1 MKGIFFLIFIPFLAL
16 SQSNDVLKIRGT
28 KPIELLNSNELFFP
42 GRYEGKLLEYSTDDI
57 TNNIRGGILFY
68 IKRSNDTVRISSNQN
83 YKLKLNSYDL
93 GVDIELYDVLQRL
106 RFEYPFV
113 NLIIIKSGNERAFS
127 AGANIKMLAE
137 ASHAHKVNFCKYTN
151 ETRNFIESSSFESG
165 QYFICSIE
173 GVCAGGGY
181 ELALSCDHIL
191 LLDDGSS
198 SVSLPEVPL
207 LAVLPGTGGLTRVTD
222 KRKVRKDLAD
232 VFCTMEE
239 GVKAQKAQEWKLVD
253 TITKKSNYNETLRKI
268 IEQNVKNDNSSK
280 KGIIL
285 NEINKQTIN
294 DDHIKY
300 STVELLIDRS
310 KKNAKIV
317 IKSPELLKI
326 DDENDIIKQGDQ
338 FWLLRCAR
346 ELDDILLHLRFNELD
361 LGVIIF
367 SSQGSLTD
375 VLFYDDLLHKYNSHW
390 FLREIKHLWNRTLKR
405 IDLTSRSLVTLI
417 EPGSCFGGFLSE
429 IIFASDRSYMAEGI
443 FDDSNNSEAKIA
455 LSKSNFN
462 FFKMSNGIT
471 RLETR
476 FLNESE
482 KIKALENQICN
493 ELDSQMALELGLVTF
508 SFDDI
513 DWEDEVRIFL
523 EERSSFS
530 PDSMTGLEA
539 NLRFAGPETME
550 TKIFGRL
557 TAWQNWIF
565 QRPNAVGEEGALK
578 KYGSGN
584 RSKFNWERV

>member
-1 MKGIFFLIFIPFLAL
+1 MKKINFNINPVNYKHWEVKIENNIGYLIF
-16 SQSNDVLKIRGT
+16 NV
-28 KPIELLNSNELFFP
+28 NEDEGLF
-42 GRYEGKLLEYSTDDI
+42 GD
-57 TNNIRGGILFY
+57 
-68 IKRSNDTVRISSNQN
+68 

-93 GVDIELYDVLQRL
+93 GVDIELFDALQRF
-106 RFEYPFV
+106 RFEHPYL

-137 ASHAHKVNFCKYTN
+137 ASHSHKVNFCKYTN
-151 ETRNFIESSSFESG
+151 ETRNFLESSSSESG

-191 LLDDGSS
+191 LMDDGSS
-198 SVSLPEVPL
+198 SISLPEVPL

-239 GVKAQKAQEWKLVD
+239 GLKAKKAQEWKLVD
-253 TITKKSNYNETLRKI
+253 TITKKSNYDETLKDI
-268 IEQNVKNDNSSK
+268 IKQNVKIDNSYK
-280 KGIIL
+280 KGIKL
-285 NEINKQTIN
+285 NEIKKQIIN
-294 DDHIKY
+294 NDHIQY
-300 STVELLIDRS
+300 STIELLIDRPN
-310 KKNAKIV
+310 KNAKIV
-317 IKSPELLKI
+317 IKSPDLI
-326 DDENDIIKQGDQ
+326 NVDNENDIVNQGDQ

-367 SSQGSLTD
+367 SSQGSLNNI
-375 VLFYDDLLHKYNSHW
+375 LFYDNLLHEYSSNW
-390 FLREIKHLWNRTLKR
+390 FIKEIKHLWNRTLKR
-405 IDLTSRSLVTLI
+405 IDVTSRSLVTFI

-429 IIFASDRSYMAEGI
+429 IIFASDRSYMAEGV
-443 FDDSNNSEAKIA
+443 FENSNDPEAKIA

-476 FLNESE
+476 FLNEFE
-482 KIKALENQICN
+482 KIKELENEICK
-493 ELDSQMALELGLVTF
+493 ELDSQMALNLGLVTF

>member
-1 MKGIFFLIFIPFLAL
+1 MRKIDFIVNPKTYKHWKIEIHKNICNLIFNVDEDKGLIG
-16 SQSNDVLKIRGT
+16 D
-28 KPIELLNSNELFFP
+28 
-42 GRYEGKLLEYSTDDI
+42 
-57 TNNIRGGILFY
+57 
-68 IKRSNDTVRISSNQN
+68 

-93 GVDIELYDVLQRL
+93 GVDIELFDALQRL
-106 RFEYPFV
+106 RFEYPYV
-113 NLIIIKSGNERAFS
+113 NLIIIKSGNDRAFS

-151 ETRNFIESSSFESG
+151 ETRNFLESSLFESG
-165 QYFICSIE
+165 QYSICSIE

-253 TITKKSNYNETLRKI
+253 TITKKSNYNDVLNKI
-268 IEQNVKNDNSSK
+268 IKENVKNDNSHK
-280 KGIIL
+280 NGIKL
-285 NEINKQTIN
+285 GVLNKQIIN
-294 DDHIKY
+294 EDHIKY
-300 STVELLIDRS
+300 STLELLIDRS
-310 KKNAKIV
+310 NKNAKI
-317 IKSPELLKI
+317 IFNSPDKHNF
-326 DDENDIIKQGDQ
+326 ENEEDILKQGDQ

-367 SSQGSLTD
+367 SSQGSLEN
-375 VLFYDDLLHKYNSHW
+375 VLHYDSLFHKYKSNW
-390 FLREIKHLWNRTLKR
+390 FINEIKYLWNRTLKR

-417 EPGSCFGGFLSE
+417 EPGSCFAGFLTE

-443 FDDSNNSEAKIA
+443 FDESNNPEAKIA
-455 LSKSNFN
+455 LTKSNFN

-476 FLNESE
+476 FLSE
-482 KIKALENQICN
+482 PNTIKELEDLAGKELNSQTALEN
-493 ELDSQMALELGLVTF
+493 GLITF

>member
-1 MKGIFFLIFIPFLAL
+1 MKKINFNINPVNYKHWEVKIENNIGYLIF
-16 SQSNDVLKIRGT
+16 NV
-28 KPIELLNSNELFFP
+28 NEDEGLF
-42 GRYEGKLLEYSTDDI
+42 GD
-57 TNNIRGGILFY
+57 
-68 IKRSNDTVRISSNQN
+68 

-93 GVDIELYDVLQRL
+93 GVDIELFDALQRF
-106 RFEYPFV
+106 RFEHPYL

-137 ASHAHKVNFCKYTN
+137 ASHSHKVNFCKYTN
-151 ETRNFIESSSFESG
+151 ETRNFLESSSSESG

-191 LLDDGSS
+191 LMDDGSS
-198 SVSLPEVPL
+198 SISLPEVPL

-239 GVKAQKAQEWKLVD
+239 GLKAKKAQEWKLVD
-253 TITKKSNYNETLRKI
+253 TITKKSNYDETLNDIIKQNIKI
-268 IEQNVKNDNSSK
+268 DNSYK
-280 KGIIL
+280 KGIKL
-285 NEINKQTIN
+285 NEIKKQIIN
-294 DDHIKY
+294 NDHIQY
-300 STVELLIDRS
+300 STIELLIDRPN
-310 KKNAKIV
+310 KNAKIV
-317 IKSPELLKI
+317 IKSPDLI
-326 DDENDIIKQGDQ
+326 NVDNENDIVNQGDQ

-367 SSQGSLTD
+367 SSQGSLNNI
-375 VLFYDDLLHKYNSHW
+375 LFYDNLLHEYSSNW
-390 FLREIKHLWNRTLKR
+390 FIKEIKHLWNRTLKR
-405 IDLTSRSLVTLI
+405 IDVTSRSLVTFI

-429 IIFASDRSYMAEGI
+429 IIFASDRSYMAEGV
-443 FDDSNNSEAKIA
+443 FENSNDPEAKIA

-482 KIKALENQICN
+482 KIKELENEICK
-493 ELDSQMALELGLVTF
+493 ELDSQMALNMGLVTF

>member
-1 MKGIFFLIFIPFLAL
+1 MGHTINFNVKPSDYKHWKIKIENNIGYLIF
-16 SQSNDVLKIRGT
+16 DVDEDRGL
-28 KPIELLNSNELFFP
+28 I
-42 GRYEGKLLEYSTDDI
+42 GD
-57 TNNIRGGILFY
+57 
-68 IKRSNDTVRISSNQN
+68 

-93 GVDIELYDVLQRL
+93 GVDIELYDALQRF
-106 RFEYPFV
+106 RFEFPNI

-151 ETRNFIESSSFESG
+151 ETRNFIESSFSESG

-181 ELALSCDHIL
+181 ELALCCDHIL

-239 GVKAQKAQEWKLVD
+239 GLKAKKAQEWKLVD
-253 TITKKSNYNETLRKI
+253 TITKKSNYDETLNNI
-268 IEQNVKNDNSSK
+268 IKQNVKIDNSHK
-280 KGIIL
+280 KGIKL
-285 NEINKQTIN
+285 NEIKKHIINK
-294 DDHIKY
+294 DHIQY
-300 STVELLIDRS
+300 STIELIIDRS
-310 KKNAKIV
+310 KKNAKII
-317 IKSPELLKI
+317 IKSPDLIKV
-326 DDENDIIKQGDQ
+326 DNENDLINQGDQ

-390 FLREIKHLWNRTLKR
+390 FLKEIKHLWNRTLKR

-429 IIFASDRSYMAEGI
+429 IIFASDRSYMAEGV
-443 FDDSNNSEAKIA
+443 FDESNDPEAKIA

-493 ELDSQMALELGLVTF
+493 ELDSQMALDMGLVTF

-565 QRPNAVGEEGALK
+565 QRPNAVGEDGALK

>member
-1 MKGIFFLIFIPFLAL
+1 MGHTINFNVKPSDYKHWKIKIENNIGYLIF
-16 SQSNDVLKIRGT
+16 DVDEDQGLIG
-28 KPIELLNSNELFFP
+28 
-42 GRYEGKLLEYSTDDI
+42 D
-57 TNNIRGGILFY
+57 
-68 IKRSNDTVRISSNQN
+68 

-93 GVDIELYDVLQRL
+93 GVDIELYDALQRF
-106 RFEYPFV
+106 RFEFPNI

-151 ETRNFIESSSFESG
+151 ETRNFIESSFSESG

-181 ELALSCDHIL
+181 ELALCCDHIL

-239 GVKAQKAQEWKLVD
+239 GLKAKKAQEWKLVD
-253 TITKKSNYNETLRKI
+253 TITKKSNYDETLNNIIKQKVKI
-268 IEQNVKNDNSSK
+268 DNSHK
-280 KGIIL
+280 KGIKL
-285 NEINKQTIN
+285 NEIKKQIINK
-294 DDHIKY
+294 DHIQY
-300 STVELLIDRS
+300 STIELIIDRS
-310 KKNAKIV
+310 KKNAKII
-317 IKSPELLKI
+317 IKSPDLIKV
-326 DDENDIIKQGDQ
+326 DNENDLINQGNQ

-367 SSQGSLTD
+367 SSQGSLSD
-375 VLFYDDLLHKYNSHW
+375 ILFYDNLFHEYSSNW
-390 FLREIKHLWNRTLKR
+390 FIKEIKHLWNRTLKR

-443 FDDSNNSEAKIA
+443 FENSNDPEAKIT

-462 FFKMSNGIT
+462 FFKMSNDIT

-476 FLNESE
+476 FLNETE
-482 KIKALENQICN
+482 KIKELESKILT
-493 ELDSQMALELGLVTF
+493 ELDSQMALDMGLVTF

-539 NLRFAGPETME
+539 NLRFAGPETIE

>member
-1 MKGIFFLIFIPFLAL
+1 MRKIDFIVNPKTYKHWKIEIHKNICNLIFNVDEDKGLIG
-16 SQSNDVLKIRGT
+16 D
-28 KPIELLNSNELFFP
+28 
-42 GRYEGKLLEYSTDDI
+42 
-57 TNNIRGGILFY
+57 
-68 IKRSNDTVRISSNQN
+68 

-93 GVDIELYDVLQRL
+93 GVDIELFDALQRL
-106 RFEYPFV
+106 RFEYPYV
-113 NLIIIKSGNERAFS
+113 NLIIIKSGNDRAFS

-151 ETRNFIESSSFESG
+151 ETRNFLESSLFESG
-165 QYFICSIE
+165 QYSICSIE

-253 TITKKSNYNETLRKI
+253 TITKKSNYNDVLNKI
-268 IEQNVKNDNSSK
+268 IKENVKNDNSHK
-280 KGIIL
+280 NGIKL
-285 NEINKQTIN
+285 GVLNKQIITE
-294 DDHIKY
+294 DHIKY
-300 STVELLIDRS
+300 STLELLIDRS
-310 KKNAKIV
+310 NKNAKI
-317 IKSPELLKI
+317 IFNSPDKQNF
-326 DDENDIIKQGDQ
+326 ENEEDILKQGDQ

-367 SSQGSLTD
+367 SSQGSLEN
-375 VLFYDDLLHKYNSHW
+375 VLHYDSLFHKYKSNW
-390 FLREIKHLWNRTLKR
+390 FINEIKYLWNRTLKR

-417 EPGSCFGGFLSE
+417 EPGSCFAGFLTE

-443 FDDSNNSEAKIA
+443 FDESNKPEAKIA
-455 LSKSNFN
+455 LTKSNFN

-476 FLNESE
+476 FLSE
-482 KIKALENQICN
+482 PNTIKELEDLAGKELNSQTALEN
-493 ELDSQMALELGLVTF
+493 GLITF

>member
-1 MKGIFFLIFIPFLAL
+1 MRKIDFIVNPKTYKHWKIEIHKNVCNLIFNVDEDKGLIG
-16 SQSNDVLKIRGT
+16 D
-28 KPIELLNSNELFFP
+28 
-42 GRYEGKLLEYSTDDI
+42 
-57 TNNIRGGILFY
+57 
-68 IKRSNDTVRISSNQN
+68 

-93 GVDIELYDVLQRL
+93 GVDIELFDALQRL
-106 RFEYPFV
+106 RFEYPYV
-113 NLIIIKSGNERAFS
+113 NLIIIKSGNDRAFS

-151 ETRNFIESSSFESG
+151 ETRNFLESSLFESG
-165 QYFICSIE
+165 QYSICSIE

-253 TITKKSNYNETLRKI
+253 TITKKSNYNDVLNKI
-268 IEQNVKNDNSSK
+268 IKENVKNDNSHK
-280 KGIIL
+280 NGIKL
-285 NEINKQTIN
+285 GVLNKQIITE
-294 DDHIKY
+294 DHIKY
-300 STVELLIDRS
+300 STLELLIDRS
-310 KKNAKIV
+310 NKNAKI
-317 IKSPELLKI
+317 IFNSPDKHNFKNE
-326 DDENDIIKQGDQ
+326 EDILKQGDQ

-367 SSQGSLTD
+367 SSQGSLEN
-375 VLFYDDLLHKYNSHW
+375 VLHYDSLFHKYKSNW
-390 FLREIKHLWNRTLKR
+390 FINEIKYLWNRTLKR

-417 EPGSCFGGFLSE
+417 EPGSCFAGFLTE

-443 FDDSNNSEAKIA
+443 FDESNNPEAKIA
-455 LSKSNFN
+455 LTKSNFN

-476 FLNESE
+476 FLSE
-482 KIKALENQICN
+482 PNTIKELEDLAGKELNSQTALEN
-493 ELDSQMALELGLVTF
+493 GLITF

>member
-1 MKGIFFLIFIPFLAL
+1 MGHTINFNVKPSDYKHWKIKIENNIGYLIF
-16 SQSNDVLKIRGT
+16 DVDEDRGL
-28 KPIELLNSNELFFP
+28 I
-42 GRYEGKLLEYSTDDI
+42 GD
-57 TNNIRGGILFY
+57 
-68 IKRSNDTVRISSNQN
+68 

-93 GVDIELYDVLQRL
+93 GVDIELYDALERF
-106 RFEYPFV
+106 RFEFPYI

-151 ETRNFIESSSFESG
+151 ETRNFIESSFSESG

-181 ELALSCDHIL
+181 ELALCCDHIL

-239 GVKAQKAQEWKLVD
+239 GLKAKKAQEWKLVD
-253 TITKKSNYNETLRKI
+253 TITKKSNYDETLNNIIKQKVKI
-268 IEQNVKNDNSSK
+268 DNSHK
-280 KGIIL
+280 KGIKL
-285 NEINKQTIN
+285 NEIKKQIINK
-294 DDHIKY
+294 DHIQY
-300 STVELLIDRS
+300 STIELIIDRS
-310 KKNAKIV
+310 KKNAKII
-317 IKSPELLKI
+317 IKSPDLIKV
-326 DDENDIIKQGDQ
+326 DNDNDMINQGDQ

-367 SSQGSLTD
+367 SSQGSLSD
-375 VLFYDDLLHKYNSHW
+375 ILFYDNLFHEYSSNW
-390 FLREIKHLWNRTLKR
+390 FIKEIKHLWNRTLKR

-443 FDDSNNSEAKIA
+443 FENSNDPEAKIT

-462 FFKMSNGIT
+462 FFKMSNDIT

-476 FLNESE
+476 LLNETK
-482 KIKALENQICN
+482 KIKELESKILT
-493 ELDSQMALELGLVTF
+493 ELDSQMASDTGLVTF

>member
-1 MKGIFFLIFIPFLAL
+1 MKKINFNINPINYKHWEVKIENKIGYLIF
-16 SQSNDVLKIRGT
+16 NV
-28 KPIELLNSNELFFP
+28 NENEGLF
-42 GRYEGKLLEYSTDDI
+42 GD
-57 TNNIRGGILFY
+57 
-68 IKRSNDTVRISSNQN
+68 

-93 GVDIELYDVLQRL
+93 GVDIELFDALQRF
-106 RFEYPFV
+106 RFEHPYL
-113 NLIIIKSGNERAFS
+113 NLIIIKSGNDRAFS

-137 ASHAHKVNFCKYTN
+137 ASHSHKVNFCKYTN
-151 ETRNFIESSSFESG
+151 ETRNFLESSSLESG

-191 LLDDGSS
+191 LMDDGSS
-198 SVSLPEVPL
+198 SISLPEVPL

-239 GVKAQKAQEWKLVD
+239 GLKAKKAQEWKLVD
-253 TITKKSNYNETLRKI
+253 TITKKSNYDETLKDIIKQNIKI
-268 IEQNVKNDNSSK
+268 DNSYK
-280 KGIIL
+280 KGIKL
-285 NEINKQTIN
+285 NEIRKQIVN
-294 DDHIKY
+294 NDHIQY
-300 STVELLIDRS
+300 STIELLIDRS

-317 IKSPELLKI
+317 IKSPDSLKV
-326 DDENDIIKQGDQ
+326 DNENEMINQGDQ

-367 SSQGSLTD
+367 SSQGSIAD
-375 VLFYDDLLHKYNSHW
+375 ILFYDNLLHEYSSNW
-390 FLREIKHLWNRTLKR
+390 FIKEIKHLWNRTLKR

-443 FDDSNNSEAKIA
+443 FDDSNNPEAKIA

-482 KIKALENQICN
+482 KIKALENQICT
-493 ELDSQMALELGLVTF
+493 ELDSQMALDMGLVTF

-513 DWEDEVRIFL
+513 DWEDEVRLFL

>member
-1 MKGIFFLIFIPFLAL
+1 MKKINFNINPVNYKHWEVKIENNIGHLIF
-16 SQSNDVLKIRGT
+16 NV
-28 KPIELLNSNELFFP
+28 NEDEGLF
-42 GRYEGKLLEYSTDDI
+42 GD
-57 TNNIRGGILFY
+57 
-68 IKRSNDTVRISSNQN
+68 

-93 GVDIELYDVLQRL
+93 GVDIELFDALQRF
-106 RFEYPFV
+106 RFEHPYL
-113 NLIIIKSGNERAFS
+113 NLIIIRSGNERAFS

-137 ASHAHKVNFCKYTN
+137 ASHSHKVNFCKYTN
-151 ETRNFIESSSFESG
+151 ETRNFLESSSSESG

-198 SVSLPEVPL
+198 SISLPEVPL

-239 GVKAQKAQEWKLVD
+239 GLKAKKAQEWKLVD
-253 TITKKSNYNETLRKI
+253 TITKKSNYDETLKDIIQQNIKI
-268 IEQNVKNDNSSK
+268 DNSYK
-280 KGIIL
+280 KGIKL
-285 NEINKQTIN
+285 NEIKKQIIN
-294 DDHIKY
+294 NDHIQY
-300 STVELLIDRS
+300 STIELLIDRPN
-310 KKNAKIV
+310 KNAKIV
-317 IKSPELLKI
+317 IKSPDLI
-326 DDENDIIKQGDQ
+326 NVDNENDIVNQGDQ

-367 SSQGSLTD
+367 SSQGSLNNI
-375 VLFYDDLLHKYNSHW
+375 LFYDNLLHEYSSNW
-390 FLREIKHLWNRTLKR
+390 FIKEIKHLWNRTLKR
-405 IDLTSRSLVTLI
+405 IDVTSRSLVTFI

-429 IIFASDRSYMAEGI
+429 IIFASDRSYMAEGV
-443 FDDSNNSEAKIA
+443 FENSNDPEAKIA

-476 FLNESE
+476 FLNEFE
-482 KIKALENQICN
+482 KIKELENEICK
-493 ELDSQMALELGLVTF
+493 ELDSQMALNMGLVTF

>member
-1 MKGIFFLIFIPFLAL
+1 MRKIDFIVNPKTYKHWKIEIHKNICNLIFNVDEDKGLIG
-16 SQSNDVLKIRGT
+16 D
-28 KPIELLNSNELFFP
+28 
-42 GRYEGKLLEYSTDDI
+42 
-57 TNNIRGGILFY
+57 
-68 IKRSNDTVRISSNQN
+68 

-93 GVDIELYDVLQRL
+93 GVDIELFDALQRL
-106 RFEYPFV
+106 RFEYPYV
-113 NLIIIKSGNERAFS
+113 NLIIIKSGNDRAFS

-151 ETRNFIESSSFESG
+151 ETRNFLESSLFESG
-165 QYFICSIE
+165 QYSICSIE

-253 TITKKSNYNETLRKI
+253 TITKKSNYNDVLNKI
-268 IEQNVKNDNSSK
+268 IKENVKNDNSHK
-280 KGIIL
+280 NGIKL
-285 NEINKQTIN
+285 GVLNKQIITE
-294 DDHIKY
+294 DHIKY
-300 STVELLIDRS
+300 STLELLIDRS
-310 KKNAKIV
+310 NKNAKI
-317 IKSPELLKI
+317 IFNSPDKQNF
-326 DDENDIIKQGDQ
+326 ENEEDILKQGDQ

-367 SSQGSLTD
+367 SSQGSLEN
-375 VLFYDDLLHKYNSHW
+375 VLHYDSLFHKYKSNW
-390 FLREIKHLWNRTLKR
+390 FINEIKYLWNRTLKR

-417 EPGSCFGGFLSE
+417 EPGSCFAGFLTE

-443 FDDSNNSEAKIA
+443 FDESNNPEAKIA
-455 LSKSNFN
+455 LTKSNFN

-476 FLNESE
+476 FLSE
-482 KIKALENQICN
+482 PNTIKELEDLAGQ
-493 ELDSQMALELGLVTF
+493 ELNSQTASENGLITF

>member
-1 MKGIFFLIFIPFLAL
+1 MKKINFNINPVNYKHWEVKIENDIGYLIF
-16 SQSNDVLKIRGT
+16 NV
-28 KPIELLNSNELFFP
+28 NEDEGLF
-42 GRYEGKLLEYSTDDI
+42 GD
-57 TNNIRGGILFY
+57 
-68 IKRSNDTVRISSNQN
+68 

-93 GVDIELYDVLQRL
+93 GVDIELFDALQRF
-106 RFEYPFV
+106 RFEHPYL

-137 ASHAHKVNFCKYTN
+137 ASHSHKVNFCKYTN
-151 ETRNFIESSSFESG
+151 ETRNFLESSSSESG

-191 LLDDGSS
+191 LMDDGSS
-198 SVSLPEVPL
+198 SISLPEVPL

-239 GVKAQKAQEWKLVD
+239 GLKAKKAQEWKLVD
-253 TITKKSNYNETLRKI
+253 TITKKSNYDETLNDIIKQNIKI
-268 IEQNVKNDNSSK
+268 DNSYK
-280 KGIIL
+280 KGIKL
-285 NEINKQTIN
+285 NEIKKQIIN
-294 DDHIKY
+294 NDHIQY
-300 STVELLIDRS
+300 STIELLVDRPN
-310 KKNAKIV
+310 KNAKIV
-317 IKSPELLKI
+317 IKSPDLI
-326 DDENDIIKQGDQ
+326 NVDNENDIINQGDQ

-367 SSQGSLTD
+367 SSQGSLNNI
-375 VLFYDDLLHKYNSHW
+375 LLYDNLLHEYSSNW
-390 FLREIKHLWNRTLKR
+390 FIKEIKHLWNRTLKR
-405 IDLTSRSLVTLI
+405 IDVTSRSLVTFI

-429 IIFASDRSYMAEGI
+429 IIFASDRSYMAEGV
-443 FDDSNNSEAKIA
+443 FENSNDPEAKIA

-476 FLNESE
+476 FLNESK
-482 KIKALENQICN
+482 KIKELENEIGK
-493 ELDSQMALELGLVTF
+493 ELDSQMALNIGLVTF

>member
-1 MKGIFFLIFIPFLAL
+1 MGHTINFNVKPSDYKHWKIKIENNIGYLIF
-16 SQSNDVLKIRGT
+16 DVDEDRGL
-28 KPIELLNSNELFFP
+28 I
-42 GRYEGKLLEYSTDDI
+42 GD
-57 TNNIRGGILFY
+57 
-68 IKRSNDTVRISSNQN
+68 

-93 GVDIELYDVLQRL
+93 GVDIELYDALQRF
-106 RFEYPFV
+106 RFEFPNI

-151 ETRNFIESSSFESG
+151 ETRNFIESSFSESG

-181 ELALSCDHIL
+181 ELALCCDHIL

-239 GVKAQKAQEWKLVD
+239 GLKAKKAQEWKLVD
-253 TITKKSNYNETLRKI
+253 TITKKSNYDETLNNI
-268 IEQNVKNDNSSK
+268 IKQNVKIDNSHK
-280 KGIIL
+280 KGIKL
-285 NEINKQTIN
+285 NEIKKQIINK
-294 DDHIKY
+294 DHIQY
-300 STVELLIDRS
+300 STIELIIDRS
-310 KKNAKIV
+310 KKNAKII
-317 IKSPELLKI
+317 IKSPDLIKV
-326 DDENDIIKQGDQ
+326 DNENDMINQGDQ

-367 SSQGSLTD
+367 SSQGSLSD
-375 VLFYDDLLHKYNSHW
+375 ILFYDNLFHEYSSNW
-390 FLREIKHLWNRTLKR
+390 FIKEIKHLWNRTLKR

-443 FDDSNNSEAKIA
+443 FENSNDPEAKIT

-462 FFKMSNGIT
+462 FFKMSNDIT

-476 FLNESE
+476 FLNETK
-482 KIKALENQICN
+482 KIKELESKILI
-493 ELDSQMALELGLVTF
+493 ELDSQMALDMGLVTF

>member
-1 MKGIFFLIFIPFLAL
+1 MGHTINFNVKPSDYKHWKIKIENNIGYLIF
-16 SQSNDVLKIRGT
+16 DVDEDRGL
-28 KPIELLNSNELFFP
+28 I
-42 GRYEGKLLEYSTDDI
+42 GD
-57 TNNIRGGILFY
+57 
-68 IKRSNDTVRISSNQN
+68 

-93 GVDIELYDVLQRL
+93 GVDIELYDALQRF
-106 RFEYPFV
+106 RFEFPNI

-151 ETRNFIESSSFESG
+151 ETRNFIESSFSESG

-181 ELALSCDHIL
+181 ELALCCDHIL

-239 GVKAQKAQEWKLVD
+239 GLKAKKAQEWKLVD
-253 TITKKSNYNETLRKI
+253 TITKKSNYDETLNNI
-268 IEQNVKNDNSSK
+268 IKQNVKIDNSHK
-280 KGIIL
+280 KGIKL
-285 NEINKQTIN
+285 NEIKKQIINK
-294 DDHIKY
+294 DHIQY
-300 STVELLIDRS
+300 STIELIIDRS
-310 KKNAKIV
+310 KKNAKII
-317 IKSPELLKI
+317 IKSPDLIKV
-326 DDENDIIKQGDQ
+326 DNENDLINQGDQ

-367 SSQGSLTD
+367 SSQGSLSD
-375 VLFYDDLLHKYNSHW
+375 ILFYDNLFHEYSSNW
-390 FLREIKHLWNRTLKR
+390 FIKEIKHLWNRTLKR

-443 FDDSNNSEAKIA
+443 FENSNDPEAKIT

-462 FFKMSNGIT
+462 FFKMSNDIT

-476 FLNESE
+476 FLNETE
-482 KIKALENQICN
+482 KIKELESKILI
-493 ELDSQMALELGLVTF
+493 ELDSQMALDMGLVTF

>member
-1 MKGIFFLIFIPFLAL
+1 MKKINFNINPINYKHWEVKIENKIGYLIF
-16 SQSNDVLKIRGT
+16 NV
-28 KPIELLNSNELFFP
+28 NENEGLF
-42 GRYEGKLLEYSTDDI
+42 GD
-57 TNNIRGGILFY
+57 
-68 IKRSNDTVRISSNQN
+68 

-93 GVDIELYDVLQRL
+93 GVDIELFDALQRF
-106 RFEYPFV
+106 RFEHPYL
-113 NLIIIKSGNERAFS
+113 NLIIIKSGNDRAFS

-137 ASHAHKVNFCKYTN
+137 ASHSHKVNFCKYTN
-151 ETRNFIESSSFESG
+151 ETRNFLESSSLESG

-191 LLDDGSS
+191 LMDDGSS
-198 SVSLPEVPL
+198 SISLPEVPL

-239 GVKAQKAQEWKLVD
+239 GLKAKKAQEWKLVD
-253 TITKKSNYNETLRKI
+253 TITKKSNYDETLKDIIKQNIKI
-268 IEQNVKNDNSSK
+268 DNSYK
-280 KGIIL
+280 KGIKL
-285 NEINKQTIN
+285 NEIRKQIVN
-294 DDHIKY
+294 NDHIQY
-300 STVELLIDRS
+300 STIELLIDRS

-317 IKSPELLKI
+317 IKSPDSLKV
-326 DDENDIIKQGDQ
+326 DNENEMINQGDQ

-361 LGVIIF
+361 IGVIIF
-367 SSQGSLTD
+367 SSQGSLAD
-375 VLFYDDLLHKYNSHW
+375 ILFYDNLLHEYSSNW
-390 FLREIKHLWNRTLKR
+390 FIKEIKHLWNRTLKR

-443 FDDSNNSEAKIA
+443 FDDSNNPEAKIA

-476 FLNESE
+476 FSNESE
-482 KIKALENQICN
+482 KIKALENQFCT
-493 ELDSQMALELGLVTF
+493 ELDSQMALDMGLVTF

-513 DWEDEVRIFL
+513 DWEDEVRLFL

>member
-1 MKGIFFLIFIPFLAL
+1 MKKINFNINPLNYKHWEVKIENNIGYLIF
-16 SQSNDVLKIRGT
+16 NV
-28 KPIELLNSNELFFP
+28 NEDEGLF
-42 GRYEGKLLEYSTDDI
+42 GD
-57 TNNIRGGILFY
+57 
-68 IKRSNDTVRISSNQN
+68 

-93 GVDIELYDVLQRL
+93 GVDIELFDALQRF
-106 RFEYPFV
+106 RFEHPYL

-137 ASHAHKVNFCKYTN
+137 ASHSHKVNFCKYTN
-151 ETRNFIESSSFESG
+151 ETRNFLESSSSESG

-191 LLDDGSS
+191 LMDDGSS
-198 SVSLPEVPL
+198 SISLPEVPL

-239 GVKAQKAQEWKLVD
+239 GLKAKKAQEWKLVD
-253 TITKKSNYNETLRKI
+253 TITKKSNYDETLNEIIKQNIKI
-268 IEQNVKNDNSSK
+268 DNSYK
-280 KGIIL
+280 KGIKL
-285 NEINKQTIN
+285 NEIKKQIIN
-294 DDHIKY
+294 NDHIQY
-300 STVELLIDRS
+300 STIELLIDRPN
-310 KKNAKIV
+310 KNAKIV
-317 IKSPELLKI
+317 IKSPDLI
-326 DDENDIIKQGDQ
+326 NVDNENDIVNQGDQ

-367 SSQGSLTD
+367 SSQGSLNNI
-375 VLFYDDLLHKYNSHW
+375 LFYDNLLHEYSSNW
-390 FLREIKHLWNRTLKR
+390 FIKEIKHLWNRTLKR
-405 IDLTSRSLVTLI
+405 IDVTSRSLVTFI

-429 IIFASDRSYMAEGI
+429 IIFASDRSYMAEGV
-443 FDDSNNSEAKIA
+443 FENSNDPEAKIA

-482 KIKALENQICN
+482 KIKELENEICK
-493 ELDSQMALELGLVTF
+493 ELDSQMALNMGLVTF

>member
-1 MKGIFFLIFIPFLAL
+1 MSHTINFNVKPSDYKHWKIKIENNIGYLIF
-16 SQSNDVLKIRGT
+16 DVDEDRGL
-28 KPIELLNSNELFFP
+28 I
-42 GRYEGKLLEYSTDDI
+42 GD
-57 TNNIRGGILFY
+57 
-68 IKRSNDTVRISSNQN
+68 

-93 GVDIELYDVLQRL
+93 GVDIELYDALQRF
-106 RFEYPFV
+106 RFEFPNI

-151 ETRNFIESSSFESG
+151 ETRNFIESSFSESG

-181 ELALSCDHIL
+181 ELALCCDHIL

-239 GVKAQKAQEWKLVD
+239 GLKAKKAQEWKLVD
-253 TITKKSNYNETLRKI
+253 TITKKSNYDETLNNIIKQKVKI
-268 IEQNVKNDNSSK
+268 DNSHK
-280 KGIIL
+280 KGIKL
-285 NEINKQTIN
+285 NEIKKQIINK
-294 DDHIKY
+294 DHIQY
-300 STVELLIDRS
+300 STIELIIDRS
-310 KKNAKIV
+310 KKNAKII
-317 IKSPELLKI
+317 IKSPDLIKV
-326 DDENDIIKQGDQ
+326 DNENDMINQGDQ

-367 SSQGSLTD
+367 SSQGSLSD
-375 VLFYDDLLHKYNSHW
+375 ILFYDNLFHEYSSNW
-390 FLREIKHLWNRTLKR
+390 FIKEIKHLWNRTLKR

-443 FDDSNNSEAKIA
+443 FENSNDPEAKIT

-462 FFKMSNGIT
+462 FFKMSNDIT

-476 FLNESE
+476 FLNETE
-482 KIKALENQICN
+482 KIKELESKILT
-493 ELDSQMALELGLVTF
+493 ELDSQMALDMGLVTF

>member
-1 MKGIFFLIFIPFLAL
+1 MGHTINFNVKPSDYKHWKIKIENNIGYLIF
-16 SQSNDVLKIRGT
+16 DVDEDRGL
-28 KPIELLNSNELFFP
+28 I
-42 GRYEGKLLEYSTDDI
+42 GD
-57 TNNIRGGILFY
+57 
-68 IKRSNDTVRISSNQN
+68 

-93 GVDIELYDVLQRL
+93 GVDIELYDALQRF
-106 RFEYPFV
+106 RFEFPNI

-151 ETRNFIESSSFESG
+151 ETRNFIESSFSESG

-181 ELALSCDHIL
+181 ELALCCDHIL

-239 GVKAQKAQEWKLVD
+239 GLKAKKAQEWKLVD
-253 TITKKSNYNETLRKI
+253 TITKKSNYDETLNNI
-268 IEQNVKNDNSSK
+268 IKQNVKIDNSHK
-280 KGIIL
+280 KGIKL
-285 NEINKQTIN
+285 NEIKKQIINK
-294 DDHIKY
+294 DHIQY
-300 STVELLIDRS
+300 STIELIIDRS
-310 KKNAKIV
+310 KKNAKII
-317 IKSPELLKI
+317 IKSPDLLKV
-326 DDENDIIKQGDQ
+326 DNENDMINQGDQ

-367 SSQGSLTD
+367 SSQGSLSD
-375 VLFYDDLLHKYNSHW
+375 ILFYDNLFHEYSSNW
-390 FLREIKHLWNRTLKR
+390 FIKEIKHLWNRTLKR

-443 FDDSNNSEAKIA
+443 FENSNDPEAKIT

-462 FFKMSNGIT
+462 FFKMSNDIT

-476 FLNESE
+476 FLNETE
-482 KIKALENQICN
+482 KIKELESKILI
-493 ELDSQMALELGLVTF
+493 ELDSQMALDMGLVTF

>member
-1 MKGIFFLIFIPFLAL
+1 MGHTINFNVKPSDYKHWKIKIENNIGYLIF
-16 SQSNDVLKIRGT
+16 DVDEDRGL
-28 KPIELLNSNELFFP
+28 I
-42 GRYEGKLLEYSTDDI
+42 GD
-57 TNNIRGGILFY
+57 
-68 IKRSNDTVRISSNQN
+68 

-93 GVDIELYDVLQRL
+93 GVDIELYDALQRF
-106 RFEYPFV
+106 RFEFPNI

-151 ETRNFIESSSFESG
+151 ETRNFIESSFSESG

-181 ELALSCDHIL
+181 ELALCCDHIL

-239 GVKAQKAQEWKLVD
+239 GLKAKKAQEWKLVD
-253 TITKKSNYNETLRKI
+253 TITKKSNYDETLNNIIKQKVKI
-268 IEQNVKNDNSSK
+268 DNSHK
-280 KGIIL
+280 KGIKL
-285 NEINKQTIN
+285 NEIKKQIINK
-294 DDHIKY
+294 DHIQY
-300 STVELLIDRS
+300 STIELIIDRS
-310 KKNAKIV
+310 KKNAKII
-317 IKSPELLKI
+317 IKSPDLIKV
-326 DDENDIIKQGDQ
+326 DNENDLINQGDQ
-338 FWLLRCAR
+338 FWLVRCAR

-367 SSQGSLTD
+367 SSQGSLSD
-375 VLFYDDLLHKYNSHW
+375 ILFYDNLFHEYSSNW
-390 FLREIKHLWNRTLKR
+390 FIKEIKHLWNRTLKR

-443 FDDSNNSEAKIA
+443 FENSNDPEAKIT

-462 FFKMSNGIT
+462 FFKMSNDIT

-476 FLNESE
+476 FLNETE
-482 KIKALENQICN
+482 KIKELESKILI
-493 ELDSQMALELGLVTF
+493 ELDSQMALDMGLVTF

>member
-1 MKGIFFLIFIPFLAL
+1 MKKINFNINPVNYKHWEVKIENNIGYLIF
-16 SQSNDVLKIRGT
+16 NV
-28 KPIELLNSNELFFP
+28 NEDEGLF
-42 GRYEGKLLEYSTDDI
+42 GD
-57 TNNIRGGILFY
+57 
-68 IKRSNDTVRISSNQN
+68 

-93 GVDIELYDVLQRL
+93 GVDIELFDALQRF
-106 RFEYPFV
+106 RFEHPYL

-137 ASHAHKVNFCKYTN
+137 ASHSHKVNFCKYTN
-151 ETRNFIESSSFESG
+151 ETRNFLESSSSESG

-191 LLDDGSS
+191 LMDDGSS
-198 SVSLPEVPL
+198 SISLPEVPL

-239 GVKAQKAQEWKLVD
+239 GLKAKKAQEWKLVD
-253 TITKKSNYNETLRKI
+253 TITKKSNYDETLNEIIKQNIKI
-268 IEQNVKNDNSSK
+268 DNSYK
-280 KGIIL
+280 KGIKL
-285 NEINKQTIN
+285 NEIKKQIIN
-294 DDHIKY
+294 NDHIQY
-300 STVELLIDRS
+300 STIELLIDRPN
-310 KKNAKIV
+310 KNAKIV
-317 IKSPELLKI
+317 IKSPDLI
-326 DDENDIIKQGDQ
+326 NVDNENDIVNQGDQ

-367 SSQGSLTD
+367 SSQGSLNNI
-375 VLFYDDLLHKYNSHW
+375 LLYDNLLHEYSSNW
-390 FLREIKHLWNRTLKR
+390 FIKEIKHLWNRTLKR
-405 IDLTSRSLVTLI
+405 IDVTSRSLVTFI

-429 IIFASDRSYMAEGI
+429 IIFASDRSYMAEGV
-443 FDDSNNSEAKIA
+443 FENSNDPEAKIA

-482 KIKALENQICN
+482 KIKELENEICK
-493 ELDSQMALELGLVTF
+493 ELDSQMALNLGLVTF

>member
-1 MKGIFFLIFIPFLAL
+1 MGHTINFNVKPSDYKHWKIKIENNIGYLIF
-16 SQSNDVLKIRGT
+16 DVDEDRGL
-28 KPIELLNSNELFFP
+28 I
-42 GRYEGKLLEYSTDDI
+42 GD
-57 TNNIRGGILFY
+57 
-68 IKRSNDTVRISSNQN
+68 

-93 GVDIELYDVLQRL
+93 GVDIELYDALQRF
-106 RFEYPFV
+106 RFEFPNI

-151 ETRNFIESSSFESG
+151 ETRNFIESSFSESG

-181 ELALSCDHIL
+181 ELALCCDHIL

-239 GVKAQKAQEWKLVD
+239 GLKAKKAQEWKLVD
-253 TITKKSNYNETLRKI
+253 TITKKSNYDETLNNI
-268 IEQNVKNDNSSK
+268 IKQNVKIDNSHK
-280 KGIIL
+280 KGIKL
-285 NEINKQTIN
+285 NEIKKQIINK
-294 DDHIKY
+294 DHIQY
-300 STVELLIDRS
+300 STIELIIDRS
-310 KKNAKIV
+310 KKNAKII
-317 IKSPELLKI
+317 IKSPDLLKV
-326 DDENDIIKQGDQ
+326 DDENDMINQGDQ

-367 SSQGSLTD
+367 SSQGSLSD
-375 VLFYDDLLHKYNSHW
+375 ILFYDNLFHEYSSNW
-390 FLREIKHLWNRTLKR
+390 FIKEIKHLWNRTLKR
-405 IDLTSRSLVTLI
+405 IDLTSRSLVTMI

-443 FDDSNNSEAKIA
+443 FENSNDPEAKIT

-462 FFKMSNGIT
+462 FFKMSNDIT

-476 FLNESE
+476 FLNETE
-482 KIKALENQICN
+482 KIKELESKILT
-493 ELDSQMALELGLVTF
+493 ELDSQMSLDMGLVTF

>member
-1 MKGIFFLIFIPFLAL
+1 MTKIDFIVNPKTYKHWKIEIHKNICNLIFNVDEDKGLIG
-16 SQSNDVLKIRGT
+16 D
-28 KPIELLNSNELFFP
+28 
-42 GRYEGKLLEYSTDDI
+42 
-57 TNNIRGGILFY
+57 
-68 IKRSNDTVRISSNQN
+68 

-93 GVDIELYDVLQRL
+93 GVDIELFDALQRL
-106 RFEYPFV
+106 RFEYPYV
-113 NLIIIKSGNERAFS
+113 NLIIIKSGNDRAFS

-151 ETRNFIESSSFESG
+151 ETRNFLESSLIESG
-165 QYFICSIE
+165 QYSICSIE

-253 TITKKSNYNETLRKI
+253 TITKKSNYNDVLNKI
-268 IEQNVKNDNSSK
+268 IKENVKNDNSHK
-280 KGIIL
+280 NGIKL
-285 NEINKQTIN
+285 GVLNKQIIN
-294 DDHIKY
+294 EDHIKY
-300 STVELLIDRS
+300 SSLELLIDRS
-310 KKNAKIV
+310 NKNAKI
-317 IKSPELLKI
+317 IFNSPDKQNF
-326 DDENDIIKQGDQ
+326 ENEEDILKQGDQ

-367 SSQGSLTD
+367 SSQGSLEN
-375 VLFYDDLLHKYNSHW
+375 VLHYDSLFHKYKSNW
-390 FLREIKHLWNRTLKR
+390 FINEIKYLWNRTLKR

-417 EPGSCFGGFLSE
+417 EPGSCFAGFLTE

-443 FDDSNNSEAKIA
+443 FDESNNPEAKIA
-455 LSKSNFN
+455 LTKSNFN

-476 FLNESE
+476 FLSE
-482 KIKALENQICN
+482 PNTIKELEDLAGKELNSQTALEN
-493 ELDSQMALELGLVTF
+493 GLITF

>member
-1 MKGIFFLIFIPFLAL
+1 MRKIDFIVNPKTYKHWKIEIHKNVCNLIFNVDEDKGLIG
-16 SQSNDVLKIRGT
+16 D
-28 KPIELLNSNELFFP
+28 
-42 GRYEGKLLEYSTDDI
+42 
-57 TNNIRGGILFY
+57 
-68 IKRSNDTVRISSNQN
+68 

-93 GVDIELYDVLQRL
+93 GVDIELFDALQRL
-106 RFEYPFV
+106 RFEYPYV
-113 NLIIIKSGNERAFS
+113 NLIIIKSGNDRAFS

-151 ETRNFIESSSFESG
+151 ETRNFLESSLFESG
-165 QYFICSIE
+165 QYSICSIE

-253 TITKKSNYNETLRKI
+253 TITKKSNYNDVLNKI
-268 IEQNVKNDNSSK
+268 IKENVKNDNSHK
-280 KGIIL
+280 NGIKL
-285 NEINKQTIN
+285 GVLNKQIIN
-294 DDHIKY
+294 EDHIKY
-300 STVELLIDRS
+300 SSLELLIDRS
-310 KKNAKIV
+310 NKNAKI
-317 IKSPELLKI
+317 IFNSPDKQNF
-326 DDENDIIKQGDQ
+326 ENEEDILKQGDQ

-367 SSQGSLTD
+367 SSQGSLEN
-375 VLFYDDLLHKYNSHW
+375 VLHYDSLFHKYKSNW
-390 FLREIKHLWNRTLKR
+390 FINEIKYLWNRTLKR

-417 EPGSCFGGFLSE
+417 EPGSCFAGFLTE

-443 FDDSNNSEAKIA
+443 FDESNNPEAKIA
-455 LSKSNFN
+455 LTKSNFN

-476 FLNESE
+476 FLSE
-482 KIKALENQICN
+482 PNTIKELEDLAGKELNSQTALEN
-493 ELDSQMALELGLVTF
+493 GLITF

>member
-1 MKGIFFLIFIPFLAL
+1 MGHTINFNVKPSDYKHWKIKIENNIGYLIF
-16 SQSNDVLKIRGT
+16 DVDEDRGL
-28 KPIELLNSNELFFP
+28 I
-42 GRYEGKLLEYSTDDI
+42 GD
-57 TNNIRGGILFY
+57 
-68 IKRSNDTVRISSNQN
+68 

-93 GVDIELYDVLQRL
+93 GVDIELYDALQRF
-106 RFEYPFV
+106 RFEFPNI

-151 ETRNFIESSSFESG
+151 ETRNFIESSFSESG

-181 ELALSCDHIL
+181 ELALCCDHIL

-239 GVKAQKAQEWKLVD
+239 GLKAKKAQEWKLVD
-253 TITKKSNYNETLRKI
+253 TITKKSNYDETLNNI
-268 IEQNVKNDNSSK
+268 IKQNVKIDNSHK
-280 KGIIL
+280 KGIKL
-285 NEINKQTIN
+285 NEIKKQIINK
-294 DDHIKY
+294 DHIQY
-300 STVELLIDRS
+300 STIELIIDRS
-310 KKNAKIV
+310 KKNAKII
-317 IKSPELLKI
+317 IKSPDLIKV
-326 DDENDIIKQGDQ
+326 DNENDMINQGDQ

-367 SSQGSLTD
+367 SSQGSLSD
-375 VLFYDDLLHKYNSHW
+375 ILFYDNLFHEYSSNW
-390 FLREIKHLWNRTLKR
+390 FIKEIKHLWNRTLKR

-443 FDDSNNSEAKIA
+443 FENSNDPEAKIT

-462 FFKMSNGIT
+462 FFKMSNDIT

-476 FLNESE
+476 FLNETE
-482 KIKALENQICN
+482 KIKELESKILI
-493 ELDSQMALELGLVTF
+493 ELDSQMALDMGLVTF

>member
-1 MKGIFFLIFIPFLAL
+1 MGHTINFNVKPSDYKHWKIKIENNIGYLIF
-16 SQSNDVLKIRGT
+16 DVDEDRGL
-28 KPIELLNSNELFFP
+28 I
-42 GRYEGKLLEYSTDDI
+42 GD
-57 TNNIRGGILFY
+57 
-68 IKRSNDTVRISSNQN
+68 

-93 GVDIELYDVLQRL
+93 GVDIELYDALQRF
-106 RFEYPFV
+106 RFEFPNI

-151 ETRNFIESSSFESG
+151 ETRNFIESSFSESG

-181 ELALSCDHIL
+181 ELALCCDHIL

-239 GVKAQKAQEWKLVD
+239 GLKAKKAQEWKLVD
-253 TITKKSNYNETLRKI
+253 TITKKSNYDETLNNIIKQKVKI
-268 IEQNVKNDNSSK
+268 DNSHK
-280 KGIIL
+280 KGIKL
-285 NEINKQTIN
+285 NEIKKQIINK
-294 DDHIKY
+294 DHIQY
-300 STVELLIDRS
+300 STIELIIDRS
-310 KKNAKIV
+310 KKNAKII
-317 IKSPELLKI
+317 IKSPDLIKV
-326 DDENDIIKQGDQ
+326 DNENDLINQGDQ
-338 FWLLRCAR
+338 FWLVRCAR

-367 SSQGSLTD
+367 SSQGSLSD
-375 VLFYDDLLHKYNSHW
+375 ILFYDNLFHEYSSNW
-390 FLREIKHLWNRTLKR
+390 FIKEIKHLWNRTLKR

-443 FDDSNNSEAKIA
+443 FENSNDPEAKIT

-462 FFKMSNGIT
+462 FFKMSNDIT

-476 FLNESE
+476 FLNETE
-482 KIKALENQICN
+482 KIKELESKILT
-493 ELDSQMALELGLVTF
+493 ELDSQMALDMGLVTF

>member
-1 MKGIFFLIFIPFLAL
+1 MKKINFNINPINYKHWEVKIENNIGYLIF
-16 SQSNDVLKIRGT
+16 NV
-28 KPIELLNSNELFFP
+28 NEDEGLF
-42 GRYEGKLLEYSTDDI
+42 GD
-57 TNNIRGGILFY
+57 
-68 IKRSNDTVRISSNQN
+68 

-93 GVDIELYDVLQRL
+93 GVDIELFDALQRF
-106 RFEYPFV
+106 RFEHPYL

-137 ASHAHKVNFCKYTN
+137 ASHSHKVNFCKYTN
-151 ETRNFIESSSFESG
+151 ETRNFLESSSSESG

-191 LLDDGSS
+191 LMDDGSS
-198 SVSLPEVPL
+198 SISLPEVPL

-239 GVKAQKAQEWKLVD
+239 GLKAKKAQEWKLVD
-253 TITKKSNYNETLRKI
+253 TITKKSNYDETLNEIIKQNIKI
-268 IEQNVKNDNSSK
+268 DNSYK
-280 KGIIL
+280 KGIKL
-285 NEINKQTIN
+285 NEIKKQIIN
-294 DDHIKY
+294 NDHIQY
-300 STVELLIDRS
+300 STIELLIDRPN
-310 KKNAKIV
+310 KNAKIV
-317 IKSPELLKI
+317 IKSPDLI
-326 DDENDIIKQGDQ
+326 NVDNENDIVIQGDQ

-367 SSQGSLTD
+367 SSQGSLNNI
-375 VLFYDDLLHKYNSHW
+375 LLYDNLLHEYSSNW
-390 FLREIKHLWNRTLKR
+390 FIKEVKHLWNRTLKR
-405 IDLTSRSLVTLI
+405 IDVTSRSLVTFI

-429 IIFASDRSYMAEGI
+429 IIFASDRSYMAEGV
-443 FDDSNNSEAKIA
+443 FENSNDPEAKIA

-476 FLNESE
+476 FLNESK
-482 KIKALENQICN
+482 KIKELENEIGK
-493 ELDSQMALELGLVTF
+493 ELDSQMALNIGLVTF

>member
-1 MKGIFFLIFIPFLAL
+1 MKKINFNINPVNYKHWEVKIENNIGHLIF
-16 SQSNDVLKIRGT
+16 NV
-28 KPIELLNSNELFFP
+28 NEDEGLF
-42 GRYEGKLLEYSTDDI
+42 GD
-57 TNNIRGGILFY
+57 
-68 IKRSNDTVRISSNQN
+68 

-93 GVDIELYDVLQRL
+93 GVDIELFDALQRF
-106 RFEYPFV
+106 RFEHPYL
-113 NLIIIKSGNERAFS
+113 NLIIIRSGNERAFS

-137 ASHAHKVNFCKYTN
+137 ASHSHKVNFCKYTN
-151 ETRNFIESSSFESG
+151 ETRNFLESSSSESG

-191 LLDDGSS
+191 LMDDGSS
-198 SVSLPEVPL
+198 SISLPEVPL

-239 GVKAQKAQEWKLVD
+239 GLKAKKAQEWKLVD
-253 TITKKSNYNETLRKI
+253 TITKKSNYDETLKDIIKQNIKI
-268 IEQNVKNDNSSK
+268 DNSYK
-280 KGIIL
+280 KGIKL
-285 NEINKQTIN
+285 NEIKKQIIN
-294 DDHIKY
+294 NDHIQY
-300 STVELLIDRS
+300 STIELLIDRPN
-310 KKNAKIV
+310 KNAKIV
-317 IKSPELLKI
+317 IKSPDLI
-326 DDENDIIKQGDQ
+326 NVDNENDIVNQGDQ

-367 SSQGSLTD
+367 SSQGSLNNI
-375 VLFYDDLLHKYNSHW
+375 LLYDNLLHEYSSNW
-390 FLREIKHLWNRTLKR
+390 FIKEIKHLWNRTLKR
-405 IDLTSRSLVTLI
+405 IDVTSRSLVTFI

-429 IIFASDRSYMAEGI
+429 IIFASDRSYMAEGV
-443 FDDSNNSEAKIA
+443 FENSNDPEAKIA

-482 KIKALENQICN
+482 KIKELENEICK
-493 ELDSQMALELGLVTF
+493 ELDSQMALNMGLVTF

>member
-1 MKGIFFLIFIPFLAL
+1 MGHTINFNVKPSDYKHWKIKIENNIGYLIF
-16 SQSNDVLKIRGT
+16 DVDEDRGL
-28 KPIELLNSNELFFP
+28 I
-42 GRYEGKLLEYSTDDI
+42 GD
-57 TNNIRGGILFY
+57 
-68 IKRSNDTVRISSNQN
+68 

-93 GVDIELYDVLQRL
+93 GVDIELYDALQRF
-106 RFEYPFV
+106 RFEFPNI

-151 ETRNFIESSSFESG
+151 ETRNFIESSFSESG

-181 ELALSCDHIL
+181 ELALCCDHIL

-239 GVKAQKAQEWKLVD
+239 GLKAKKAQEWKLVD
-253 TITKKSNYNETLRKI
+253 TITKKSNYDETLNNI
-268 IEQNVKNDNSSK
+268 IKQNVKIDNSHK
-280 KGIIL
+280 KGIKL
-285 NEINKQTIN
+285 NEIKKQIINK
-294 DDHIKY
+294 DHIQY
-300 STVELLIDRS
+300 STIELIIDRS
-310 KKNAKIV
+310 KKNAKII
-317 IKSPELLKI
+317 IKSPDLIKV
-326 DDENDIIKQGDQ
+326 DNENNLINQGDQ

-367 SSQGSLTD
+367 SSQGSLSD
-375 VLFYDDLLHKYNSHW
+375 ILFYDNLFHEYSSNW
-390 FLREIKHLWNRTLKR
+390 FIKEIKHLWNRTLKR

-443 FDDSNNSEAKIA
+443 FENSNDPEAKIT

-462 FFKMSNGIT
+462 FFKMSNDIT

-476 FLNESE
+476 FLNETE
-482 KIKALENQICN
+482 KIKELESKILT
-493 ELDSQMALELGLVTF
+493 ELDSQMALDMGLVTF
-508 SFDDI
+508 SLDDI

>member
-1 MKGIFFLIFIPFLAL
+1 
-16 SQSNDVLKIRGT
+16 
-28 KPIELLNSNELFFP
+28 
-42 GRYEGKLLEYSTDDI
+42 
-57 TNNIRGGILFY
+57 
-68 IKRSNDTVRISSNQN
+68 
-83 YKLKLNSYDL
+83 
-93 GVDIELYDVLQRL
+93 
-106 RFEYPFV
+106 
-113 NLIIIKSGNERAFS
+113 
-127 AGANIKMLAE
+127 MLAE

-151 ETRNFIESSSFESG
+151 ETRNFIESSLLESG

-285 NEINKQTIN
+285 NEINKQIIN

-317 IKSPELLKI
+317 IKSPELSKI
-326 DDENDIIKQGDQ
+326 DDENDIVKQGDQ

-390 FLREIKHLWNRTLKR
+390 FLKEIKHLWNRTLKR

-429 IIFASDRSYMAEGI
+429 IIFASDRSYMAEGV
-443 FDDSNNSEAKIA
+443 FDESNDPEAKIA

-493 ELDSQMALELGLVTF
+493 ELDSQMALDMGLVTF

>member
-1 MKGIFFLIFIPFLAL
+1 MKKINFNINPANYKHWEVKIENDIGYLIF
-16 SQSNDVLKIRGT
+16 NV
-28 KPIELLNSNELFFP
+28 NEDEGLF
-42 GRYEGKLLEYSTDDI
+42 GD
-57 TNNIRGGILFY
+57 
-68 IKRSNDTVRISSNQN
+68 

-93 GVDIELYDVLQRL
+93 GVDIELFDALQRF
-106 RFEYPFV
+106 RFEHPYL
-113 NLIIIKSGNERAFS
+113 NLIIIRSGNERAFS

-137 ASHAHKVNFCKYTN
+137 ASHSHKVNFCKYTN
-151 ETRNFIESSSFESG
+151 ETRNFLESSSSESG

-191 LLDDGSS
+191 LMDDGSS
-198 SVSLPEVPL
+198 SISLPEVPL

-239 GVKAQKAQEWKLVD
+239 GLKAKKAQEWKLVD
-253 TITKKSNYNETLRKI
+253 TITKKSNYDETLKDIIQQNIKI
-268 IEQNVKNDNSSK
+268 DNSYK
-280 KGIIL
+280 KGIKL
-285 NEINKQTIN
+285 NEIKKQIIN
-294 DDHIKY
+294 NDHIQY
-300 STVELLIDRS
+300 STIELLIDRPN
-310 KKNAKIV
+310 KNAKIV
-317 IKSPELLKI
+317 IKSPDLI
-326 DDENDIIKQGDQ
+326 NVDNENDIINQGDQ

-367 SSQGSLTD
+367 SSQGSLNNI
-375 VLFYDDLLHKYNSHW
+375 LFYDNLLHEYSSNW
-390 FLREIKHLWNRTLKR
+390 FIKEIKHLWNRTLKR
-405 IDLTSRSLVTLI
+405 IDVTSRSLVTFI

-429 IIFASDRSYMAEGI
+429 IIFASDRSYMAEGV
-443 FDDSNNSEAKIA
+443 FENSNDPEAKIA

-476 FLNESE
+476 FLNEFE
-482 KIKALENQICN
+482 KIKELENEICK
-493 ELDSQMALELGLVTF
+493 ELDSQMALNLGLVTF

>member
-1 MKGIFFLIFIPFLAL
+1 MRKIDFIVNPKTYKHWKIEIHKNICNLIFNVDEDKGLIG
-16 SQSNDVLKIRGT
+16 D
-28 KPIELLNSNELFFP
+28 
-42 GRYEGKLLEYSTDDI
+42 
-57 TNNIRGGILFY
+57 
-68 IKRSNDTVRISSNQN
+68 

-93 GVDIELYDVLQRL
+93 GVDIELFDALQRL
-106 RFEYPFV
+106 RFEYPYV
-113 NLIIIKSGNERAFS
+113 NLIIIKSGNDRAFS

-151 ETRNFIESSSFESG
+151 ETRNFLESSLFESG
-165 QYFICSIE
+165 QYSICSIE

-253 TITKKSNYNETLRKI
+253 TITKKSNYNDVLNKI
-268 IEQNVKNDNSSK
+268 IKENVKNDNSHK
-280 KGIIL
+280 NGIKL
-285 NEINKQTIN
+285 GVLNKQIITE
-294 DDHIKY
+294 DHIKY
-300 STVELLIDRS
+300 STLELLIDRS
-310 KKNAKIV
+310 NKNAKI
-317 IKSPELLKI
+317 IFNSPDKQNF
-326 DDENDIIKQGDQ
+326 ENEEDILKQGDQ

-367 SSQGSLTD
+367 SSQGSLEN
-375 VLFYDDLLHKYNSHW
+375 VLHYDSLFHKYKSNW
-390 FLREIKHLWNRTLKR
+390 FINEIKYLWNRTLKR

-417 EPGSCFGGFLSE
+417 EPGSCFAGFLTE

-443 FDDSNNSEAKIA
+443 FDESNNPEAKIA
-455 LSKSNFN
+455 LTKSNFN

-476 FLNESE
+476 FLSE
-482 KIKALENQICN
+482 PNTIKELEDLAGIELNSQTALEN
-493 ELDSQMALELGLVTF
+493 GLITF

>member
-1 MKGIFFLIFIPFLAL
+1 MKKINFNINPVNYKHWEVKIENNIGYLIF
-16 SQSNDVLKIRGT
+16 NV
-28 KPIELLNSNELFFP
+28 NEDEGLF
-42 GRYEGKLLEYSTDDI
+42 GD
-57 TNNIRGGILFY
+57 
-68 IKRSNDTVRISSNQN
+68 

-93 GVDIELYDVLQRL
+93 GVDIELFDALQRF
-106 RFEYPFV
+106 RFEHPYL

-137 ASHAHKVNFCKYTN
+137 ASHSHKVNFCKYTN
-151 ETRNFIESSSFESG
+151 ETRNFLESSSSESG

-191 LLDDGSS
+191 LMDDGSS
-198 SVSLPEVPL
+198 SISLPEVPL

-239 GVKAQKAQEWKLVD
+239 GLKAKKAQEWKLVD
-253 TITKKSNYNETLRKI
+253 TITKKSNYDETLKEIIKQNIKI
-268 IEQNVKNDNSSK
+268 DNSYK
-280 KGIIL
+280 KGIKL
-285 NEINKQTIN
+285 NEIKKQIIN
-294 DDHIKY
+294 NDHIQY
-300 STVELLIDRS
+300 STIELLIDRPN
-310 KKNAKIV
+310 KNAKIV
-317 IKSPELLKI
+317 IKSPDLI
-326 DDENDIIKQGDQ
+326 NVDNENDIVNQGDQ

-367 SSQGSLTD
+367 SSQGSLNNI
-375 VLFYDDLLHKYNSHW
+375 LFYDNLLHEYSSNW
-390 FLREIKHLWNRTLKR
+390 FIKEIKHLWNRTLKR
-405 IDLTSRSLVTLI
+405 IDVTSRSLVTFI

-429 IIFASDRSYMAEGI
+429 IIFASDRSYMAEGV
-443 FDDSNNSEAKIA
+443 FENSNDPEAKIA

-482 KIKALENQICN
+482 KIKELENEICK
-493 ELDSQMALELGLVTF
+493 ELDSQMALNMGLVTF